1 MKYILILLFITNTA
15 IAQKI
20 YLTREGAQRLQKY
33 LHNCKETERELLKV
47 KAQNNILKQTLSE
60 RDSVFE
66 LTRIKLDSIIEIAE
80 YDYNTLQK
88 KYNEALNLVPKKKR
102 KRLTK

>member
-20 YLTREGAQRLQKY
+20 YLTKEGAQRLTKY

-47 KAQNNILKQTLSE
+47 KTQNNILKQTLTE

-66 LTRIKLDSIIEIAE
+66 LTRIKLDSIIETAE
-80 YDYNTLQK
+80 NDYNILQK
-88 KYNEALNLVPKKKR
+88 KYDTALELIPKKKR
-102 KRLTK
+102 TKLNK